1 VIDIAIVLVLVLCA
15 VWGVLRGGLFHLLG
29 IVALIAAWFL
39 SAPLGPLVSG
49 YILSKTAWS
58 AGAAHITGRL
68 IAFFLLYVGLMGL
81 GTVIDY
87 RFRKIKSVSLQGM
100 NRGIGGVCGFIW
112 GAVLCFLLLCL
123 GDVWLKVFPDTDG
136 YLADSVR
143 ASKLRQRISDV
154 NPADRFLVTDTLR
167 LLRAARQNPELL
179 EQLRAK
185 PQIRKIIENP
195 DMVKLAGDAE
205 LQQAIQDQ
213 DYSRVLKNENLRA
226 VLKNRELRQML
237 LSPET
242 RATIQG
248 ILEGWKPAPGPEE
261 PSEPAEPEA
270 AQ

>member
-1 VIDIAIVLVLVLCA
+1 M
-15 VWGVLRGGLFHLLG
+15 
-29 IVALIAAWFL
+29 
-39 SAPLGPLVSG
+39 VSDL
-49 YILSKTAWS
+49 ILSKTAWS

-68 IAFFLLYVGLMGL
+68 IGFFLLYVGLMGL

-100 NRGIGGVCGFIW
+100 NRGIGGVCGFVW

-123 GDVWLKVFPDTDG
+123 GDVWLKVFPDTQG

-143 ASKLRQRISDV
+143 ASRLRQRISGF

-167 LLRAARQNPELL
+167 LLRAARQDPELL
-179 EQLRAK
+179 ERLRAK
-185 PQIRKIIENP
+185 PQMRKIIENP

-226 VLKNRELRQML
+226 VLKNRELREML

-242 RATIQG
+242 RATIQEV
-248 ILEGWKPAPGPEE
+248 LQGWEPPPAPEE
-261 PSEPAEPEA
+261 PPESAEPGAE
-270 AQ
+270 Q